1 MTADDVRWMPTLNA
15 CLNAASTVLLV
26 TGWLRIRRGDRDGH
40 RRAMLTAVG
49 TSSAFLVSYLL
60 YHAIAGSKRFP
71 GEGGLRTT
79 YLTILGTHTV
89 LAASLAVLVPWTLVL
104 ALKGRLP
111 QHKRLARWTF
121 PIWLY
126 VSVSGVVIY
135 LMLYPFAPQASG
147 T

>member
-15 CLNAASTVLLV
+15 CLNAAATVLLV
-26 TGWLRIRRGDRDGH
+26 TGWLRIRRGDQDGH

-60 YHAIAGSKRFP
+60 YHWIAGSKRFP
-71 GEGGLRTT
+71 GEGGLRTI

-111 QHKRLARWTF
+111 QHKRLARWTL

-126 VSVSGVVIY
+126 VSVTGVVIY
-135 LMLYPFAPQASG
+135 LMLYPFAPRASG